1 MVERGRSGY
10 VVAWLVRCDCDKDA
24 GEADHELVTDADSFS
39 PMNGVSTSTSPVLML
54 QTNPSPSMCRLQTYG
69 LSAPFVGSCERW
81 ATRWVK

>member
-1 MVERGRSGY
+1 
-10 VVAWLVRCDCDKDA
+10 
-24 GEADHELVTDADSFS
+24 
-39 PMNGVSTSTSPVLML
+39 MNGVSTSTSPVLML